1 MSADGK
7 HDSQDL
13 DHYSGNHESRP
24 GAGAQQKERRSD
36 DHPSGRQQ
44 EKSSDSHVYSRL
56 LHLGTDYAT
65 LAKFIGPIEIFD
77 GG

>member
-7 HDSQDL
+7 NESQDL
-13 DHYSGNHESRP
+13 DRYSGNHESRP
-24 GAGAQQKERRSD
+24 GAGTQQKERRSD

-44 EKSSDSHVYSRL
+44 KKSSDSHVYSRL
-56 LHLGTDYAT
+56 VHLSTDYAT
-65 LAKFIGPIEIFD
+65 LAKFISPIEIFD